1 MANKKLVM
9 LEEFEQINK
18 KSDCGCGGNCQCNK
32 SVNEAKKLKFKEIAK
47 AWEFAY
53 GEDFESEYD
62 GIYNEIQG
70 KYKGKI
76 TKEELQELWM
86 SMYGEDLTVDY
97 AGFFDNLKENLE
109 EAAKLDEANELNEEG
124 DYHHYIKVPKR
135 NLKKAMSILDGT
147 TDGNFVKM
155 DFVENDEAIYFKFS
169 DGYIASGQDDAYMYD
184 AVMALQDKGI
194 KVTDHSA
201 ELDEANPDGTISDDE
216 DERREELEYEV
227 YHQAEALVQYIKD
240 NAEDIGG
247 PFRSPGI
254 VADCLKQVSDA
265 FKKGKMRLR

>member
-32 SVNEAKKLKFKEIAK
+32 SVNEAKKLKFKDIAK

-76 TKEELQELWM
+76 TKDELQELWM
-86 SMYGEDLTVDY
+86 SMYGEDLTTDY

-109 EAAKLDEANELNEEG
+109 EAAKLDEAN
-124 DYHHYIKVPKR
+124 
-135 NLKKAMSILDGT
+135 
-147 TDGNFVKM
+147 
-155 DFVENDEAIYFKFS
+155 
-169 DGYIASGQDDAYMYD
+169 
-184 AVMALQDKGI
+184 
-194 KVTDHSA
+194 

-227 YHQAEALVQYIKD
+227 FLQAQSLVQYIKD

-254 VADCLKQVSDA
+254 IADCLKQVSDA